1 MATDAVTHIGSIR
14 LTPCH
19 HDTVPPSAATEVASE
34 RLVGLDAE
42 RFAGCFDGGANL
54 AGDGLPVLAE
64 QLYRVADGFP
74 DGVGSLGDFKP
85 RNLALEKEESP
96 CRS

>member
-19 HDTVPPSAATEVASE
+19 HDTVPTSAATEVASE
-34 RLVGLDAE
+34 RLVGLYAE

-54 AGDGLPVLAE
+54 AGVGLPVLAE

-74 DGVGSLGDFKP
+74 DGVGFD
-85 RNLALEKEESP
+85 AV
-96 CRS
+96 